1 MKKTLCILL
10 VTVFLF
16 GVACAG
22 EMSLDMWQHEGG
34 WMSFT
39 LGLMQEDL
47 AEVWDE
53 GAKVFG
59 ESMGIP
65 GLTGDM
71 LQQMM
76 MQGYSMS
83 SFVDEVQVE
92 GNRITGQKD
101 GTELFRHEYAFAET
115 LEEEDV
121 MGGKRVHVFRTEE
134 NAGEYTYLL
143 MTEPLRTEG
152 DDGAGYVTFNL
163 FHAKDDYRALFI
175 AGKGKTLTVPCAMM
189 EKDTDRAGIK
199 LAIEK
204 IYSQPVVIGQ

>member
-16 GVACAG
+16 GTACAG

-92 GNRITGQKD
+92 GNRITGRKD
-101 GTELFRHEYAFAET
+101 GTELFSHEYAKAE
-115 LEEEDV
+115 LIDDPAI
-121 MGGKRVHVFRTEE
+121 MGGVRVHVFHTEE
-134 NAGEYTYLL
+134 ANAGEYTWLL
-143 MTEPLRTEG
+143 LTEPQKVEK
-152 DDGAGYVTFNL
+152 DGASYTTFNL
-163 FHAKDDYRALFI
+163 VCTQKDDYHTLFDMENGQNEPVAVCALI
-175 AGKGKTLTVPCAMM
+175 
-189 EKDTDRAGIK
+189 EKDVTAEGLA
-199 LAIEK
+199 LAINNFFSTK
-204 IYSQPVVIGQ
+204 KN